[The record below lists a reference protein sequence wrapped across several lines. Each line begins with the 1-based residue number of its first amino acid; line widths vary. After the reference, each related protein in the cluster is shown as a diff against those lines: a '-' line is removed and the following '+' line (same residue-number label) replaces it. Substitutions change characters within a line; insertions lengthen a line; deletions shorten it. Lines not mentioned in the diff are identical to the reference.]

1 MKFSVLM
8 SMYHKEKPEYF
19 DRAMQ
24 SIWDEQ
30 TIKPDEIVLVQ
41 DGKLTDGLYMV
52 ISEWKNK
59 LGEVLKII
67 ALEQNVGTG
76 QAKNIG
82 LTKCV
87 FNLVAIMDTD
97 DIATS
102 KRFEK
107 QIDFLVR
114 NQEVDVVG
122 TYISEIDENEKIVKD
137 VVRFPLGHDE
147 LYDFFSKRDPLAHPT
162 TMFRK
167 SFFMKAG
174 SYRGDLHLA
183 EDTLLWYYGFMN
195 DCKFANI
202 DYIGLHFRRSTDF
215 YKRRGNIKKSI
226 GLLKYRVFNINKKLN
241 YGINADLFAI
251 AYFLMSISPSFIKK
265 IVYQSLR

>member
-1 MKFSVLM
+1 MQFSVLM
-8 SMYHKEKPEYF
+8 SIYHKEKPEYF
-19 DRAMQ
+19 DRAML
-24 SIWDEQ
+24 SVWDEQ
-30 TIKPDEIVLVQ
+30 SVKPDEIVLVQ

-114 NQEVDVVG
+114 N
-122 TYISEIDENEKIVKD
+122 
-137 VVRFPLGHDE
+137 
-147 LYDFFSKRDPLAHPT
+147 
-162 TMFRK
+162 
-167 SFFMKAG
+167 
-174 SYRGDLHLA
+174 
-183 EDTLLWYYGFMN
+183 
-195 DCKFANI
+195 
-202 DYIGLHFRRSTDF
+202 
-215 YKRRGNIKKSI
+215 
-226 GLLKYRVFNINKKLN
+226 
-241 YGINADLFAI
+241 
-251 AYFLMSISPSFIKK
+251 
-265 IVYQSLR
+265 